1 MPKNTPRSRLV
12 PADVPPASPPNA
24 RTKVGRKAP
33 GHRTWQ
39 GWVAWGVRWAVF
51 WFLALSIG
59 GVVLLKWVPVLVTP
73 TMLDR
78 KLAAISEGRDSELH
92 YDWTPYEK
100 LSHQAALAA
109 VAAEDQHFPDHY
121 GFDFDAMS
129 MAFRNN
135 MKGKRMKGASTISQ
149 QVAKNV
155 FLWQGRDYFR
165 KALEAWFTLLIETI
179 WGKRRVLEVY
189 LNVAETGPMTFGFEA
204 ASQRFYGHPA
214 AELTRLEAARIAAV
228 LPSPNRFLVAR
239 PSGYVERRT
248 RFIARQMGRLGKGHI
263 ASL

>member
-1 MPKNTPRSRLV
+1 MPKNVPRSRPTPDKL
-12 PADVPPASPPNA
+12 P
-24 RTKVGRKAP
+24 TLLRKRAAP
-33 GHRTWQ
+33 VRPGFGKRTWQ
-39 GWVAWGVRWAVF
+39 GWIGWAVRWLAF
-51 WFLALSIG
+51 WFFTISIG
-59 GVVLLKWVPVLVTP
+59 WVVLLKWVPVPFTP

-78 KLAAISEGRDSELH
+78 KFGAVVGGRASEIH
-92 YDWTPYEK
+92 YDWTRYDA
-100 LSHQAALAA
+100 LSYQVALAV
-109 VAAEDQHFPDHY
+109 VAAEDQRFPVHY
-121 GFDFDAMS
+121 GFDFEAME

-179 WGKRRVLEVY
+179 WGKERILEVY
-189 LNVAETGPMTFGFEA
+189 LNVAETGPMTFGVEA

-214 AELTRLEAARIAAV
+214 SQLTRTEAARMAAV
-228 LPSPNRFLVAR
+228 LPSPNRFSIAH
-239 PSGYVERRT
+239 PSAYVERRT
-248 RFIARQMGRLGKGHI
+248 RFIARQMGRLGKSHV

>member
-1 MPKNTPRSRLV
+1 MSKNTPRSRLV
-12 PADVPPASPPNA
+12 PAETPPVSPPNV
-24 RTKVGRKAP
+24 RTKAGRKPP
-33 GHRTWQ
+33 GRRTWQ

-51 WFLALSIG
+51 GFLALSIG

-78 KLAAISEGRDSELH
+78 KFTALAEGRESEIH

-100 LSHQAALAA
+100 LSDQAALAA
-109 VAAEDQHFPDHY
+109 VAAEDQRFPEHY
-121 GFDFDAMS
+121 GFDFDAMG

-135 MKGKRMKGASTISQ
+135 MKGKRIKGASTISQ

-155 FLWQGRDYFR
+155 FLWQGRSYFR

-179 WGKRRVLEVY
+179 WGKERILEVY

-204 ASQRFYGHPA
+204 ACRRFYGHSA
-214 AELTRLEAARIAAV
+214 QTMSRTEAARVAAV
-228 LPSPNRFLVAR
+228 LPNPNRFSVTN
-239 PSGYVERRT
+239 PSGFVERRT
-248 RFIARQMGRLGKGHI
+248 RFIARQMGRLGKGHV
-263 ASL
+263 AGL